1 MSEQM
6 RILSAGSAGM
16 LVELESLET
25 TLALLD
31 RLLASEV
38 DGVDEVVP
46 GARTVLVRFDPAV
59 IDRAALIERLGQLD
73 VSVRRERG
81 GSMFDIP
88 VSYVGEDLGAVAELL
103 GWSVA
108 ELVQRHL
115 DAVHSVAFTGFA
127 PGFAYM
133 TTDDPGFDVPRRK
146 TPRVRIPAGS
156 VAIAGKFSGIYPSDS
171 PGGWQLLGTTQVPM
185 WDATRPRA
193 ALLAPGDRV
202 RFRDA
207 SKGSA
212 VPVAGWPVRAP
223 TPVRQVSGTGIL
235 VTRADRPVLYQDLG
249 RPRQADQGVSVCGAV
264 DSAALRLANAC
275 VGNPGSRAALE
286 VMFGGLSLV
295 PDRPVTLA
303 VTGAPC
309 PISIRDANGR
319 VTVIPHS
326 RPFAVDAGEEVTLD
340 MPGRGMRSYV
350 ALRGGFVVE
359 RTLGSASTDTLSRI
373 GPAPIVC
380 GDVLVP
386 ADEAATF
393 VQSELPA
400 ARPLPSEGDVV
411 DVDVVPGPRTDWFT
425 DESVARFLSQEWR
438 VTPESSRVG
447 MRLSGDL
454 VLARRD
460 DAELP
465 SEGTLFGSIQV
476 PHSGQPVVFL
486 TDHPVTGGY
495 PVIAVVAAH
504 HLGML
509 GQIPIGARI
518 RFNPISAFDPQVKEL
533 VR

>member
-1 MSEQM
+1 MPEQM
-6 RILSAGSAGM
+6 RILSAGSAGV
-16 LVELESLET
+16 LVELESLEM
-25 TLALLD
+25 TLALFD

-38 DGVDEVVP
+38 EGVDEVIP
-46 GARTVLVRFDPAV
+46 GARTVLVRFDPVV

-73 VSVRRERG
+73 VSVRRERSG
-81 GSMFDIP
+81 NTFDIP
-88 VSYVGEDLGAVAELL
+88 VSYDGQDLGEVAELL

-115 DAVHSVAFTGFA
+115 DAAYSVAFTGFA

-133 TTDDPGFDVPRRK
+133 TADDPGFDVPRRK
-146 TPRVRIPAGS
+146 APRVRIPAGS
-156 VAIAGKFSGIYPSDS
+156 VAIAGTFSGIYPSDS

-185 WDATRPRA
+185 WDVTRPRA

-207 SKGSA
+207 RKGAA
-212 VPVAGWPVRAP
+212 VPVPERLQP
-223 TPVRQVSGTGIL
+223 TPVRHVSGSGIL

-249 RPRQADQGVSVCGAV
+249 RPRQGDQGVSVCGAV
-264 DSAALRLANAC
+264 DSAALRIANAC

-286 VMFGGLSLV
+286 VTFGGLSLV
-295 PDRPVTLA
+295 PDRAVTLA

-319 VTVIPHS
+319 VTVVPHA

-340 MPGRGMRSYV
+340 IPGRGMRSYV

-373 GPAPIVC
+373 GPAPIAR

-386 ADEAATF
+386 ADEAVTF
-393 VQSELPA
+393 VEPEPPA
-400 ARPLPSEGDVV
+400 TLPLPRAGDTIE
-411 DVDVVPGPRTDWFT
+411 VDVVPGPRTDWFT
-425 DESVARFLSQEWR
+425 DDSVTRFLSQEWR
-438 VTPESSRVG
+438 VTTESSRVG
-447 MRLSGDL
+447 MRLVGDL
-454 VLARRD
+454 PLQRRD
-460 DAELP
+460 DVELP

-476 PHSGQPVVFL
+476 PHSGQPVLFL

-495 PVIAVVAAH
+495 PVIAVVAAN

>member
-1 MSEQM
+1 MPEQM
-6 RILSAGSAGM
+6 RILSAGSTGV
-16 LVELESLET
+16 LVELGSLET

-59 IDRAALIERLGQLD
+59 VDRAALIERLGQLD

-88 VSYVGEDLGAVAELL
+88 VSYDGADLGEVAELL

-133 TTDDPGFDVPRRK
+133 TTDDPGFDVPRRR

-207 SKGSA
+207 SKGA
-212 VPVAGWPVRAP
+212 VVPVSARLEPTRVR
-223 TPVRQVSGTGIL
+223 RVSGCGIA

-264 DSAALRLANAC
+264 DRAALRIANAC
-275 VGNPGSRAALE
+275 VGNPERSAVLE
-286 VMFGGLSLV
+286 VTFGGLSLV

-309 PISIRDANGR
+309 PISIHDANGR
-319 VTVIPHS
+319 VTVVPHS
-326 RPFAVDAGEEVTLD
+326 RPFAVDAGEEVTLGI
-340 MPGRGMRSYV
+340 PGRGMRSYV

-373 GPAPIVC
+373 GPMPIAR

-386 ADEAATF
+386 ANEAATF
-393 VQSELPA
+393 VEPEPLVGRMLPRA
-400 ARPLPSEGDVV
+400 GDVI
-411 DVDVVPGPRTDWFT
+411 DVDVVPGPRTDWLT
-425 DESVARFLSQEWR
+425 DDSVARFFSQEWR

-454 VLARRD
+454 ALARRD
-460 DAELP
+460 DAELQ
-465 SEGTLFGSIQV
+465 SEGTLCGSIQV
-476 PHSGQPVVFL
+476 PHSGHPVLFL

-504 HLGML
+504 HLDML

-518 RFNPISAFDPQVKEL
+518 RFNPISAFDPHVKEL

>member
-1 MSEQM
+1 MPEQM
-6 RILSAGSAGM
+6 RILSAGSAGV

-31 RLLASEV
+31 RLLACEV

-46 GARTVLVRFDPAV
+46 GARTVLVRFDPIV

-73 VSVRRERG
+73 VSQRRERSG
-81 GSMFDIP
+81 NTFDIP
-88 VSYVGEDLGAVAELL
+88 VSYNGEDLGEVAELL

-185 WDATRPRA
+185 WDVTRPRA

-207 SKGSA
+207 RKGAA
-212 VPVAGWPVRAP
+212 VPVSGRLES
-223 TPVRQVSGTGIL
+223 TPVCQVSGTGIL

-249 RPRQADQGVSVCGAV
+249 RPRQADQGVSLCGAV
-264 DSAALRLANAC
+264 DRAALRIANAC
-275 VGNPGSRAALE
+275 VGNPDGSAALE
-286 VMFGGLSLV
+286 VTFGGLSLV

-309 PISIRDANGR
+309 PISIRDPNGR
-319 VTVIPHS
+319 VTVVPHS

-340 MPGRGMRSYV
+340 IPGRGMRSYV
-350 ALRGGFVVE
+350 ALRGGFVIE
-359 RTLGSASTDTLSRI
+359 RTLGSASTDTLSKI
-373 GPAPIVC
+373 GPAPIVR
-380 GDVLVP
+380 GDILVP
-386 ADEAATF
+386 ANEVATF
-393 VQSELPA
+393 VEPDLPA
-400 ARPLPSEGDVV
+400 ARQLAREGDVI

-425 DESVARFLSQEWR
+425 DDSVARFLSQEWR
-438 VTPESSRVG
+438 VTSESSRVG

-454 VLARRD
+454 ALERRD

-476 PHSGQPVVFL
+476 PHSGQPVLFL

-504 HLGML
+504 HLDAL
-509 GQIPIGARI
+509 GQIPIGACI
-518 RFNPISAFDPQVKEL
+518 RFNQISAFDPQVKEL